1 MGKKRLSRNS
11 ISKLNKPKSIYIMKN
26 RFFIAAILTLLT
38 YTSYSQQA
46 TSLVEE
52 KIKSAKL
59 GNIVVLED
67 FLRTDFPKIDFK
79 KTVQPG
85 PQFIISD
92 DPEYIRVPEAIAMQE
107 DVVPGAV
114 RLYVYNVNGV
124 KEPQKIKRKIT
135 AVIKNTGKEN
145 MSLRMLK
152 YSSQKPSTNYFQVGK
167 QGLEDYFASKVTKDI
182 RVVKPGEVIAL
193 DEQLEKNI
201 VEFDELVH
209 GFYEF
214 VIDQPAQISVLQTAP
229 EISGPKA
236 FAKIK
241 NVIPHSHGNA
251 GRGLF
256 GVSNYAIVATDTIDT
271 REGISQ
277 LIIADG
283 KDDPWIE
290 GTIGESKAYARN
302 AGNYG
307 VMYNTNI
314 KWKSTDGK
322 GLALVTWN
330 SRSADNQWCGGM
342 GLTIELFDNEGN
354 KVIRQLPNNALITK
368 AAPEVIL
375 VEIYKPDP
383 TKEIQEINFTYS
395 PPGASCLPTPLILV
409 PIDL

>member
-1 MGKKRLSRNS
+1 MKKNIFGFILFGGMLSVN
-11 ISKLNKPKSIYIMKN
+11 ISA
-26 RFFIAAILTLLT
+26 IAQ
-38 YTSYSQQA
+38 SSQQNFYA
-46 TSLVEE
+46 TENEQKVVREGKVGSIL
-52 KIKSAKL
+52 KL
-59 GNIVVLED
+59 DG
-67 FLRTDFPKIDFK
+67 FLRTDFPKIEFN
-79 KTVQPG
+79 KTVMPG

-92 DPEYIRVPEAIAMQE
+92 DPEYIRVPEAIALQE
-107 DVVPGAV
+107 NVVPGAV

-135 AVIKNTGKEN
+135 AVIKNTGTEV

-152 YSSQKPSTNYFQVGK
+152 YSSQRPSTNYFQVGK
-167 QGLEDYFASKVTKDI
+167 QGLEDYFASNVTKNV
-182 RVVKPGEVIAL
+182 RQVKPGEVIAI

-201 VEFDELVH
+201 VAYDELVH

-214 VIDQPAQISVLQTAP
+214 VVDQPAQISVLQTSP
-229 EISGPKA
+229 EVSGPKA
-236 FAKIK
+236 FERIK

-256 GVSNYAIVATDTIDT
+256 GTSNYAVSSKDTLDT
-271 REGISQ
+271 KSGITQ

-290 GTIGESKAYARN
+290 GTIGEAKAYARN

-307 VMYNTNI
+307 VLYNTKI

-322 GLALVTWN
+322 ALALVTWN
-330 SRSADNQWCGGM
+330 SRSADNKWCGGM
-342 GLTIELFDNEGN
+342 GLAMELFDNNGK
-354 KVIRQLPNNALITK
+354 KVIRQLPSDALITK
-368 AAPEVIL
+368 AAPELIL

-383 TKEIQEINFTYS
+383 SKEVQEINFTYS

>member
-1 MGKKRLSRNS
+1 MTQHILKFLLVIAVTAQTIGTSAQSGKEYFVTKTEE
-11 ISKLNKPKSIYIMKN
+11 
-26 RFFIAAILTLLT
+26 AI
-38 YTSYSQQA
+38 
-46 TSLVEE
+46 
-52 KIKSAKL
+52 IKSGKIGSIIQL
-59 GNIVVLED
+59 ND
-67 FLRTDFPKIDFK
+67 FLRTDFPKVDYT
-79 KTVQPG
+79 KTVLPG

-92 DPEYIRVPEAIAMQE
+92 DPEYIRVPEAIALQE

-124 KEPQKIKRKIT
+124 REPHKIERKIT
-135 AVIKNTGKEN
+135 AVIKNTGKEV
-145 MSLRMLK
+145 MSIRMLK

-167 QGLEDYFASKVTKDI
+167 QGLEDYFASEVTNDV
-182 RVVKPGEVIAL
+182 RTVKPGEVVAI
-193 DEQLEKNI
+193 DEQLERN
-201 VEFDELVH
+201 VVGYDELVH

-229 EISGPKA
+229 ENSGPQA
-236 FAKIK
+236 FANIK
-241 NVIPHSHGNA
+241 NIIPHSHGNA

-256 GVSNYAIVATDTIDT
+256 GVSNYAISGTDTLDT
-271 REGISQ
+271 KHGVSQ

-283 KDDPWIE
+283 QDDPWIT
-290 GTIGESKAYARN
+290 GTIGAEKAYARN

-307 VMYNTNI
+307 VLYNTTI

-342 GLTIELFDNEGN
+342 GLTMELFDEAGH
-354 KVIRQLPNNALITK
+354 KTIRQLPSDALITK
-368 AAPEVIL
+368 AAPEAIL

-395 PPGASCLPTPLILV
+395 PPGASCLPTPLILI
-409 PIDL
+409 PIDLK